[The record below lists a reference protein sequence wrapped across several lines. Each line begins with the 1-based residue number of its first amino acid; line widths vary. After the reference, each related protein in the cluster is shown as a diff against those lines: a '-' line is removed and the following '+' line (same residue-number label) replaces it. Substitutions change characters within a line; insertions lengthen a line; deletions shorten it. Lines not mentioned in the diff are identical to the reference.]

1 MITGKDVRIDSD
13 AVIRDKDALIGS
25 HIAIDKGFYCTTK
38 LTMGD
43 YIHLAPYCKVIGSLQ
58 SSFVMEDFSF
68 FASGTSVIC
77 GSEDYT
83 SGGLVGPVI
92 PIEYRDVN
100 FTTVTFKRCSGTGT
114 NAVIM
119 PGLTLGEGSVVGA
132 NSLLT
137 KDTKPWGV
145 YVGSPAR
152 LVGKRDKEKA
162 YKHLKDLGYE

>member
-13 AVIRDKDALIGS
+13 VVIKDKNAIIGS
-25 HIAIDKGFYCTTK
+25 HVAIDKGFICSTK

-43 YIHLAPYCKVIGSLQ
+43 YIHVAVYCRAIGSLQ
-58 SSFVMEDFSF
+58 SSLVMEDFTF
-68 FASGTSVIC
+68 IASGTSIIC

-83 SGGLVGPVI
+83 SGGLIGPTI

-100 FTTVTFKRCSGTGT
+100 LTTVTFKRCSGTGS
-114 NAVIM
+114 NAIIM

-152 LVGKRDKEKA
+152 LVGERDKEKA
-162 YKHLKDLGYE
+162 YKHLKELGYE